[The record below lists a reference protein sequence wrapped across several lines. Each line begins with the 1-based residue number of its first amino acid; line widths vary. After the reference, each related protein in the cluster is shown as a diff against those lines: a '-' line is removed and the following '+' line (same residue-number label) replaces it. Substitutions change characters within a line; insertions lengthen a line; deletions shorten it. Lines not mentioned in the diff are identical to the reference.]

1 MYVRSCPPLWV
12 ITRCSE
18 GSHEGAALAHTRTL
32 VLRCIGHHQHAPPRK
47 HPVHGSKDAS
57 RTPTT
62 SKDASAAQL
71 RISTRHAGPR
81 RRERTSRPEA
91 PTWGRPSKRKVSETR
106 HRHRNSRRKRPG
118 QAPARAAAARRVERA
133 TEPEPSVYARRFA
146 RPRRRALNASRRP
159 GRDLADKIEFRPLRH
174 ITCAWGSG
182 DRVHEGGAPPTRRGM
197 SPPAGSTAPRLLVE
211 ATRRPRPR
219 PQHSSPRA
227 V

>member
-18 GSHEGAALAHTRTL
+18 GSHEGAALADTRTL

-146 RPRRRALNASRRP
+146 RP
-159 GRDLADKIEFRPLRH
+159 
-174 ITCAWGSG
+174 
-182 DRVHEGGAPPTRRGM
+182 PPTAGAQRQSTTRARPSRQDRISAPSPHYVRVGERG
-197 SPPAGSTAPRLLVE
+197 P
-211 ATRRPRPR
+211 
-219 PQHSSPRA
+219 SS
-227 V
+227 